1 MLSFRA
7 FKILF
12 WSVDGGGHQNI
23 YNVFIRRDLMPYIG
37 LVLHW
42 KLIANFCQLFVI
54 FQFCE
59 NFNVW
64 SLIYVFGKYFDS
76 LNVANLSCEL
86 WQSVAKYIVLV
97 LWYINNVL
105 YTGSLLLVLMPG
117 SAYLPLWYISVVS
130 MWCICGVCWSEID
143 DFCHFCPLHCQSTED
158 DCEKKVGLSTALYLN
173 L

>member
-12 WSVDGGGHQNI
+12 WSVDGGGHQHI

-42 KLIANFCQLFVI
+42 KFIANFCQLFVI
-54 FQFCE
+54 FQFSE

-76 LNVANLSCEL
+76 LNVANFELRIMAKCGQIYCTGIMICKLCVVHWFPAPCIDAWQCLSPF
-86 WQSVAKYIVLV
+86 V
-97 LWYINNVL
+97 
-105 YTGSLLLVLMPG
+105 
-117 SAYLPLWYISVVS
+117 YISVVS

>member
-1 MLSFRA
+1 M
-7 FKILF
+7 
-12 WSVDGGGHQNI
+12 
-23 YNVFIRRDLMPYIG
+23 
-37 LVLHW
+37 
-42 KLIANFCQLFVI
+42 
-54 FQFCE
+54 
-59 NFNVW
+59 
-64 SLIYVFGKYFDS
+64 
-76 LNVANLSCEL
+76 SCEL

-97 LWYINNVL
+97 LWYVNYVL

-173 L
+173 LYRGWHFTASMIIWMTFTILMLHYDVKYLLLWYLRLRICCSNG

>member
-23 YNVFIRRDLMPYIG
+23 YNVFIRRYLMPYIG

-42 KLIANFCQLFVI
+42 KFIANFCQLFVI

-76 LNVANLSCEL
+76 LNVAYFEL
-86 WQSVAKYIVLV
+86 RIMAKCGQIYCTGIIIYIMCCTLVPCSLYWCLAVLISLCGISLWCLCGVFVASVDLK
-97 LWYINNVL
+97 
-105 YTGSLLLVLMPG
+105 LM
-117 SAYLPLWYISVVS
+117 ISVIFV
-130 MWCICGVCWSEID
+130 
-143 DFCHFCPLHCQSTED
+143 HC
-158 DCEKKVGLSTALYLN
+158 TARARRMIVRRR
-173 L
+173 